1 MKTFLIIAAIVIR
14 GRLEV
19 SARSTQ
25 RVTNWGV

>member
-14 GRLEV
+14 GRPKV

>member
-14 GRLEV
+14 GRPNV